1 MARKRLLTKR
11 AADESRMENLMAVA
25 AAFQGFRPAHQ
36 VLERVQA
43 VPTVMIQYDH
53 ATRVGGHPTK
63 RISLIHGPS
72 GEGKTYATL
81 ALVRSFL
88 RVDNPALFI
97 DAERTLE
104 EAFAR
109 MVLGDAYEHPLF
121 HPHIPSTYE
130 DTVRQVR
137 VWCNTVKKLRDAGK
151 LAKNACGLVVVD
163 SIRKL
168 VPEDQWNKITKL
180 AKKEGDKDKVRDRSA
195 QIKAMMNAAWCDELI
210 PLLEQ
215 TGCTMVIIARE
226 ADDPNAD
233 IRAKMAGYG
242 YKVGGGA
249 ALYYDASLDI
259 RIERASFVSK
269 ENLDK
274 QGNKTKPTIYGERH
288 RVTIKKSKIAGK
300 EDRVTVCYF
309 HTSNGILVS
318 PGLDAARDVLEL
330 AKRFEIVRAPGAKK
344 GAKKKTGGGGWLSWG
359 NHRWQGEHAAVKKLT
374 AEPELLASLE
384 RAVREKFKQA
394 NPIETTLDGEVIEE

>member
-1 MARKRLLTKR
+1 
-11 AADESRMENLMAVA
+11 MENLMAVA
-25 AAFQGFRPAHQ
+25 AAFDGFRPAHQ

-43 VPTVMIQYDH
+43 VPTVLIQYDH

-63 RISLIHGPS
+63 RITLIHGPS
-72 GEGKTYATL
+72 GEGKTYKTL

-104 EAFAR
+104 EDFAK
-109 MVLGDAYEHPLF
+109 MVLGGDETYQHPLF
-121 HPHIPSTYE
+121 HPYIPTTYE
-130 DTVRQVR
+130 DTVQKVR
-137 VWCNTVKKLRDAGK
+137 VWCNTVKKLRDDGRLPK
-151 LAKNACGLVVVD
+151 EACGLVVVD

-168 VPEDQWNKITKL
+168 VPEQQWDKITKL
-180 AKKEGDKDKVRDRSA
+180 AKKAGDKDKVRDRSA

-226 ADDPNAD
+226 AEDPNAD
-233 IRAKMAGYG
+233 MRAKMGGYG

-259 RIERASFVSK
+259 RVERATFVSK
-269 ENLDK
+269 ENLDAK
-274 QGNKTKPTIYGERH
+274 GEKARPTIYGERH

-300 EDRVTVCYF
+300 EDRVTICYF
-309 HTSNGILVS
+309 HTSNGVLVP

-344 GAKKKTGGGGWLSWG
+344 GAPKKAGGGGWLSWG

-374 AEPELLASLE
+374 SDPELLKALE
-384 RAVREKFKQA
+384 YEVRLKFKQA
-394 NPIETTLDGEVIEE
+394 NPIEVTLDGEVVGE